1 MTVEAGN
8 QMSTKFIRVQA
19 WAFEV
24 FFKGSN
30 CIYTRLGVEEYQ
42 VIGYLHSVYG
52 SGNWQRSSLRST
64 VVKIKVRRAN
74 IVDLKPN
81 QDHTQ
86 WQPVNTTKTASS
98 DSLV

>member
-1 MTVEAGN
+1 MN
-8 QMSTKFIRVQA
+8 TKFIRVQA
-19 WAFEV
+19 WTFDV
-24 FFKGSN
+24 LFKGPN
-30 CIYTRLGVEEYQ
+30 CIHTRLGVEEYQ

-52 SGNWQRSSLRST
+52 SCNWQRNSLRST

-86 WQPVNTTKTASS
+86 WQPENTTKTASS